1 MAGAGNNAGIEIP
14 VVLNADGTVKGLSAI
29 ARGID
34 DIKSAATGASD
45 ALDAVGNKS
54 GMSGPAA
61 GPKPKGADDG
71 NAPERA
77 SWWATKT
84 GQSIQGIAS
93 AGLSFIERNLPNLF
107 DPTKSR
113 LEKGME
119 AAPLAA
125 RSAAQLSAGA
135 ALGALE
141 TKLAGTGIE
150 IPETLKQQII
160 HTAGVAAE
168 EAAKAAFRELKTMI
182 ETARSGAEQ
191 QLAPF
196 AAIGVMPDEG
206 TLHEILNSYAQLGKR
221 QFALQKMIGEG
232 INSMGLAD
240 ESVMK
245 QLNGT
250 SAPDSGAMIERLRG
264 DPAIS
269 KAVGGN

>member
-1 MAGAGNNAGIEIP
+1 MAGGAANAGIEIP

-29 ARGID
+29 TRGLD
-34 DIKSAATGASD
+34 EIKAAAAGAGD
-45 ALDAVGNKS
+45 ALDGVGQKETQV
-54 GMSGPAA
+54 GGPKAA
-61 GPKPKGADDG
+61 GSKKDDG

-125 RSAAQLSAGA
+125 RSSAQLSAGA
-135 ALGALE
+135 AIGALE

-191 QLAPF
+191 TLSPF

-245 QLNGT
+245 QLNGV
-250 SAPDSGAMIERLRG
+250 SAPDSGAMIERIRG
-264 DPAIS
+264 DAAIS